1 MNCPRCGFDA
11 KNMNFCPNCGLKMPT
26 PQPSNQQPAHSANP
40 YAAPVQNAARVTPV
54 PTAAAHVTPIQSTAR
69 VSSVPSSARV
79 TAVAPPKSKNKAL
92 LIAAIIIGAVVVSGI
107 VIAVLS
113 GIFYNRS
120 VFSTDEEQTAAQ
132 VYTTDIDSESSRLPE
147 A

>member
-107 VIAVLS
+107 VIAVCSSL
-113 GIFYNRS
+113 FYQKNMI
-120 VFSTDEEQTAAQ
+120 TAGQTETNANSHKIEYQ
-132 VYTTDIDSESSRLPE
+132 LKD
-147 A
+147 